1 MHSSMRGFSWQHGYD
16 QFVGLRPPVRL
27 SEMTPGRIC
36 LPRTPTTLDRLS
48 QQTAGLHFCV
58 TPHGQTNTH
67 RYRNIQPVFH
77 RLRRLASA

>member
-1 MHSSMRGFSWQHGYD
+1 MRGFSWQHGYD

-27 SEMTPGRIC
+27 SEITPGRIC
-36 LPRTPTTLDRLS
+36 LPETPTTLDRLS

-58 TPHGQTNTH
+58 TPHSQTTTD

>member
-1 MHSSMRGFSWQHGYD
+1 MRGFSWQLGYN

-27 SEMTPGRIC
+27 SEITPGRIC
-36 LPRTPTTLDRLS
+36 LPQTPTTLDRLS
-48 QQTAGLHFCV
+48 QQTAGFHSCV
-58 TPHGQTNTH
+58 TPHGQTTTD